1 MYTPDSGSVVE
12 QPRRP
17 IKFSKQLFMVQFFVK
32 IPLKYFP
39 LFISFCCN
47 YLKPISIFVETK
59 DKTKK
64 IMKVTIELSEAEAKG
79 LKEYLKDLDGIRAS
93 KSDIQQHIQGIVN
106 AVLNAPQEAVSNYIE
121 GFKK

>member
-1 MYTPDSGSVVE
+1 
-12 QPRRP
+12 
-17 IKFSKQLFMVQFFVK
+17 
-32 IPLKYFP
+32 
-39 LFISFCCN
+39 
-47 YLKPISIFVETK
+47 LKPISIFVETK

-106 AVLNAPQEAVSNYIE
+106 AVLNAPQEAVSEYIA
-121 GFKK
+121 KYN